1 MDLDEFLIRYNKIQN
16 KGIRIYGNYITL
28 DILLTNEG
36 NIQKLQNALEKDKA
50 FMYEISINPFE
61 EPLHTFIGLTIYT
74 THLNDDYIQY
84 KIEQCKKDIIKYFSV
99 HYSKVDV
106 ILEAIDY
113 EPFENV
119 EDVLYDTQIEP
130 QLILKQIEDEIRF
143 RGGDKK

>member
-1 MDLDEFLIRYNKIQN
+1 MDLEEFTQKYNKIAN
-16 KGIRIYGNYITL
+16 KGIRIYANYIVL
-28 DILLTNEG
+28 DVELGIETD
-36 NIQKLQNALEKDKA
+36 LEQLDKSLSKDKL
-50 FMYEISINPFE
+50 FMYEINTSPFTQ
-61 EPLHTFIGLTIYT
+61 PLHITVGIAIYT
-74 THLNDDYIQY
+74 THLNDDYLQY
-84 KIEQCKKDIIKYFSV
+84 KIIQCKKDIIKYFSV

>member
-28 DILLTNEG
+28 DILLTNDG
-36 NIQKLQNALEKDKA
+36 NIQKLQNVLEKGKA

-84 KIEQCKKDIIKYFSV
+84 KIEQCKKSIIRYFTPY
-99 HYSKVDV
+99 YSQVDV
-106 ILEAIDY
+106 KIESINY
-113 EPFENV
+113 EPFENI
-119 EDVLYDTQIEP
+119 EDVLYDTQIQP
-130 QLILKQIEDEIRF
+130 QLILQQIEEEIKF
-143 RGGDKK
+143 KGGV

>member
-1 MDLDEFLIRYNKIQN
+1 MDLDEFLIKYTKIPN
-16 KGIRIYGNYITL
+16 KGLRIYANYIVL
-28 DILLTNEG
+28 DVQLSMDIDLQQLNKSLIK
-36 NIQKLQNALEKDKA
+36 NKL
-50 FMYEISINPFE
+50 FMYEINTSPFV
-61 EPLHTFIGLTIYT
+61 EPLHITVGIVLYT
-74 THLNDDYIQY
+74 THLNDDYLQY
-84 KIEQCKKDIIKYFSV
+84 KIIQCKKDIIKYFSV